1 MTNFIKVFPHDPE
14 QWIYD
19 KAFSYKKLFS
29 QEEKKYS
36 TPEDKLIAKLEIEIR
51 CLRRAISDFNEV
63 YKKFLE
69 NPQND

>member
-1 MTNFIKVFPHDPE
+1 MTNSIKVFPHDPE
-14 QWIYD
+14 QWIYA
-19 KAFSYKKLFS
+19 KAASYAKDLS
-29 QEEKKYS
+29 TEEKPYS
-36 TPEDKLIAKLEIEIR
+36 TFGDKLIAKLEIEII